1 CYLFLK
7 FEVIL
12 YFNLNGIIMAIQSID
27 EYISEF
33 PEDIQ
38 SLMKRLRATIK
49 KAVPEAT
56 EKISWQMPTFYLKG
70 NLIHFAGHK
79 KHIGLYPGIEAM
91 EAFKEE
97 LTSYKTTKGGIQL
110 PYDKPLPLSLV
121 TKIVKF
127 NIKRNSKK

>member
-1 CYLFLK
+1 
-7 FEVIL
+7 
-12 YFNLNGIIMAIQSID
+12 MAIQSID

-56 EKISWQMPTFYLKG
+56 EKISWQMPTFYLNG

-79 KHIGLYPGIEAM
+79 RHIGLYPGIEAM
-91 EAFKEE
+91 EAFKDE
-97 LTSYKTTKGGIQL
+97 LITYKTTKGGIQL

-121 TKIVKF
+121 SKIVKF
-127 NIKRNSKK
+127 NVKRNTKK

>member
-1 CYLFLK
+1 
-7 FEVIL
+7 
-12 YFNLNGIIMAIQSID
+12 MAIQSID

-33 PEDIQ
+33 PKDIQ
-38 SLMKRLRATIK
+38 SLMKKLRATIK

>member
-1 CYLFLK
+1 
-7 FEVIL
+7 
-12 YFNLNGIIMAIQSID
+12 MAIQSID

-49 KAVPEAT
+49 KAIPEAT

-79 KHIGLYPGIEAM
+79 RHIGLYPGIEAM
-91 EAFKEE
+91 EAFKDE
-97 LTSYKTTKGGIQL
+97 LITYKTTKGGIQL

-121 TKIVKF
+121 SKIVKF
-127 NIKRNSKK
+127 NVKRNTKK

>member
-1 CYLFLK
+1 
-7 FEVIL
+7 
-12 YFNLNGIIMAIQSID
+12 MAVQSID

-38 SLMKRLRATIK
+38 SLMKKLRATIK

>member
-1 CYLFLK
+1 
-7 FEVIL
+7 
-12 YFNLNGIIMAIQSID
+12 MAIQSID

-38 SLMKRLRATIK
+38 SLMKKLRATIK

>member
-1 CYLFLK
+1 
-7 FEVIL
+7 
-12 YFNLNGIIMAIQSID
+12 MAIQSID

-38 SLMKRLRATIK
+38 SLMKKLRATIK

-79 KHIGLYPGIEAM
+79 RHIGLYPGIEAM
-91 EAFKEE
+91 EAFKDE
-97 LTSYKTTKGGIQL
+97 LITYKTTKGGIQL

-121 TKIVKF
+121 SKIVKF
-127 NIKRNSKK
+127 NVKRNTKK

>member
-1 CYLFLK
+1 
-7 FEVIL
+7 
-12 YFNLNGIIMAIQSID
+12 MAIQSID